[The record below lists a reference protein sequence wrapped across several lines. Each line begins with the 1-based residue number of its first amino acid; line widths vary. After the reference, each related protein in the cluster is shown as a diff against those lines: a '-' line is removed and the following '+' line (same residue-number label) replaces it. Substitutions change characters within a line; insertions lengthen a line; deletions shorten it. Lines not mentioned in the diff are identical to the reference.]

1 MPMRRRG
8 LRAFRRGRIRP
19 WCRVLALVV
28 ALAALT
34 VACFVHCRTVVYE
47 YAKSNAAWT
56 AQKTTDET
64 VVRVIDEKKALCTD
78 LIRVTYNNEQIVSN
92 VLVDSAGITEL
103 KTAASVAVMNAL
115 SDATS
120 VTVHIPLGTFL
131 GLDWLSGWGPMITVP
146 MSATQ
151 SVFTSISSTLD
162 DVGINQSTYR
172 VNIHVRVNLWIV
184 TPAGYASVTVENDF
198 PVTEMVLLGKVPDNL
213 TEVYGDSQDTI
224 GEIFD
229 YGTIND

>member
-1 MPMRRRG
+1 MRRRG
-8 LRAFRRGRIRP
+8 LRAYRRLRLRPLYRI
-19 WCRVLALVV
+19 LALLL
-28 ALAALT
+28 ALIVLT
-34 VACFVHCRTVVYE
+34 IACFVRCRTVVYE

-56 AQKTTDET
+56 AEKTTNE
-64 VVRVIDEKKALCTD
+64 VVSRVIESKKTVCRE
-78 LIRVTYNNEQIVSN
+78 LISVEYNDEQILSN

-103 KTAASVAVMNAL
+103 KTAASVAVMDAL

-120 VTVHIPLGTFL
+120 VTVSIPLGTFL

-151 SVFTSISSTLD
+151 SVFTTISSSLA
-162 DVGINQSTYR
+162 DVGINQTAYR
-172 VNIHVRVNLWIV
+172 VNIRVQVNLWIV
-184 TPAGYASVTVENDF
+184 TPAGYVSVTVENEY
-198 PVTEMVLLGKVPDNL
+198 PVAEMVLLGKVPDNL

-229 YGTIND
+229 YGTVND

>member
-1 MPMRRRG
+1 MRRRG
-8 LRAFRRGRIRP
+8 LRAHRRLRHRP
-19 WCRVLALVV
+19 WYRLLAVLSALIV
-28 ALAALT
+28 LT
-34 VACFVHCRTVVYE
+34 IVCFIRCRTVVYE

-56 AQKTTDET
+56 AEKTTNE
-64 VVRVIDEKKALCTD
+64 VVSRVIESKKALCRE
-78 LIRVTYNNEQIVSN
+78 LISVEYNDERILSN
-92 VLVDSAGITEL
+92 VLVDSAGITEI
-103 KTAASVAVMNAL
+103 KTAASVAVMDAL

-120 VTVHIPLGTFL
+120 VTVGIPLGTFL
-131 GLDWLSGWGPMITVP
+131 GLDWLSGWGPMIRVP

-151 SVFTSISSTLD
+151 SVFTSISSTLTE
-162 DVGINQSTYR
+162 VGINQSIYR
-172 VNIHVRVNLWIV
+172 VYIRVRVNLWIV
-184 TPAGYASVTVENDF
+184 TPAGYASATVENDY

>member
-1 MPMRRRG
+1 MRRRG
-8 LRAFRRGRIRP
+8 LRTYRRGRMLP
-19 WCRVLALVV
+19 WCRAVALVLALAV
-28 ALAALT
+28 LA
-34 VACFVHCRTVVYE
+34 VACLLHCRVVVCE
-47 YAKSNAAWT
+47 YAKSNAAWM
-56 AQKTTDET
+56 AEKTTNEQVAR
-64 VVRVIDEKKALCTD
+64 VVEEKKKVCRE
-78 LIRVTYNNEQIVSN
+78 LISVSYNDEQIVSN
-92 VLVDSAGITEL
+92 VLVDSAGITEI

-115 SDATS
+115 SNATS
-120 VTVHIPLGTFL
+120 VTVGIPLGTFL
-131 GLDWLSGWGPMITVP
+131 GLEWLSGWGPLVSVP

-151 SVFTSISSTLD
+151 SVFTSIASSLD

-172 VNIHVRVNLWIV
+172 VNIRVKVNLWIV

-198 PVTEMVLLGKVPDNL
+198 PGAEMVLLGKVPDNL

>member
-1 MPMRRRG
+1 MRRRS
-8 LRAFRRGRIRP
+8 LRAYRRVQLSP
-19 WCRVLALVV
+19 WHRVLAVLLGLVV
-28 ALAALT
+28 LLC
-34 VACFVHCRTVVYE
+34 VCFIRCRTVVYE

-56 AQKTTDET
+56 AEKTTNET
-64 VVRVIDEKKALCTD
+64 VARVLEEKNALCRS
-78 LIRVTYNNEQIVSN
+78 LVSVAYNDEQILSHVT
-92 VLVDSAGITEL
+92 VDSAGVNTI
-103 KTAASVAVMNAL
+103 KTAVSVAVMDAL
-115 SDATS
+115 ESATN
-120 VTVHIPLGTFL
+120 VTVGIPLGTFL
-131 GLDWLSGWGPMITVP
+131 GLDWLSGWGPIISVP

-151 SVFTSISSTLD
+151 SVFTSISSSLD

-172 VNIHVRVNLWIV
+172 VNVRVKVNLWIV

-198 PVTEMVLLGKVPDNL
+198 PAAEMVLLGKVPDNL

>member
-1 MPMRRRG
+1 MRRRS
-8 LRAFRRGRIRP
+8 LRAYRRGRIRP
-19 WCRVLALVV
+19 WCRVLALLFS
-28 ALAALT
+28 LAVLT
-34 VACFVHCRTVVYE
+34 VACFLHCRAVVYE

-56 AQKTTDET
+56 AQKTTDAT
-64 VVRVIDEKKALCTD
+64 VARVIEEKKTLCRD
-78 LIRVTYNNEQIVSN
+78 LIRVTYNDEQIVSN

-103 KTAASVAVMNAL
+103 KTAASVAVMDAL

-131 GLDWLSGWGPMITVP
+131 GLDWLSGWGPMISVP

-151 SVFTSISSTLD
+151 SVFTSLSSSLD
-162 DVGINQSTYR
+162 DMGINQSTYR
-172 VNIHVRVNLWIV
+172 VNIHVSVNLWIV
-184 TPAGYASVTVENDF
+184 TPAGYASVTVENEF
-198 PVTEMVLLGKVPDNL
+198 PVAEMVLLGKVPDNL

>member
-1 MPMRRRG
+1 MPMRRRS
-8 LRAFRRGRIRP
+8 LWAYRRVQLRP
-19 WCRVLALVV
+19 WHRVLAVLLALVLLLGV
-28 ALAALT
+28 
-34 VACFVHCRTVVYE
+34 CFVRCRTVVYE

-56 AQKTTDET
+56 AEKTTNE
-64 VVRVIDEKKALCTD
+64 VVSRVIESKKTVCRE
-78 LIRVTYNNEQIVSN
+78 LISVEYNDEQILSN

-103 KTAASVAVMNAL
+103 KTAASVAVMDAL

-120 VTVHIPLGTFL
+120 VTVSIPLGTFL

-151 SVFTSISSTLD
+151 SVFTTISSSLA
-162 DVGINQSTYR
+162 DVGINQTAYR
-172 VNIHVRVNLWIV
+172 VNIRVQVNLWIV
-184 TPAGYASVTVENDF
+184 TPAGYASVTVENEY
-198 PVTEMVLLGKVPDNL
+198 PVAEMVLLGKVPDNL

-229 YGTIND
+229 YGTVND

>member
-1 MPMRRRG
+1 MRSRG
-8 LRAFRRGRIRP
+8 LRAYRRGRIRL
-19 WCRVLALVV
+19 WCRVLALVLGLLILLIV
-28 ALAALT
+28 CLIR
-34 VACFVHCRTVVYE
+34 CRTVVYE
-47 YAKSNAAWT
+47 YAKSSAAWT
-56 AQKTTDET
+56 AEKTTNEVT
-64 VVRVIDEKKALCTD
+64 SRVIAEKSERCRQ
-78 LIRVTYNNEQIVSN
+78 LINVAYNDEQIVSN
-92 VLVDSAGITEL
+92 VLVDSAGVTEI
-103 KTAASVAVMNAL
+103 KTAVSVAVMDAL
-115 SDATS
+115 TDATS
-120 VTVHIPLGTFL
+120 VTVGIPLGTFL
-131 GLDWLSGWGPMITVP
+131 GFDWLSGWGPIISVP

-172 VNIHVRVNLWIV
+172 VNIHVKVNLWIV

>member
-1 MPMRRRG
+1 MRRRS
-8 LRAFRRGRIRP
+8 LRAIRSRVIP
-19 WCRVLALVV
+19 VWCRVLAIL
-28 ALAALT
+28 LALT
-34 VACFVHCRTVVYE
+34 VLMIVCFIHCRTVVYE

-56 AQKTTDET
+56 AEKTTNEM
-64 VVRVIDEKKALCTD
+64 VARVIEEKKAVCRD
-78 LIRVTYNNEQIVSN
+78 LIRVSYNDEQIVSN

-115 SDATS
+115 ADATS

-131 GLDWLSGWGPMITVP
+131 GLDWLSGWGPMIAVP

-151 SVFTSISSTLD
+151 SIFTSISSSLD

-172 VNIHVRVNLWIV
+172 VNIHVQVNLWIV

-213 TEVYGDSQDTI
+213 TEVYGDNQDTI

-229 YGTIND
+229 YGTSND

>member
-1 MPMRRRG
+1 MRRRY
-8 LRAFRRGRIRP
+8 LRVYRRRKIP
-19 WCRVLALVV
+19 VWCRVLAL
-28 ALAALT
+28 LLTLT
-34 VACFVHCRTVVYE
+34 VATVACLIHCRKVVYE

-56 AQKTTDET
+56 AEKATNET
-64 VVRVIDEKKALCTD
+64 VARVIEEKKALYSD
-78 LIRVTYNNEQIVSN
+78 LIRISYNDEQIVSN

-103 KTAASVAVMNAL
+103 KTAASVAVMDAL
-115 SDATS
+115 SNATS

-131 GLDWLSGWGPMITVP
+131 GFDWLSGWGPMITVP